1 MEVAHMNTRGRIIVG
16 LCGVLPG
23 LLVLVSQTHAD
34 ETLVTKPSHYTV
46 AETID
51 RIERAVTDKGMRLF
65 ARINHADEAR
75 KVGLEMPP
83 TELLIFG
90 NPKGGTPLML
100 AAPTVAIDLPMKALA
115 WQDQV
120 GRVWLTYNA
129 PALSPVRHGLAAEL
143 AARLDPVGTLLE
155 RAVE

>member
-1 MEVAHMNTRGRIIVG
+1 MNTRDRIIVG
-16 LCGVLPG
+16 LCGVLLG
-23 LLVLVSQTHAD
+23 LLVLVSPAHAD
-34 ETLVTKPSHYTV
+34 DTLVTKQSHYTV

-51 RIERAVTDKGMRLF
+51 RIARAVTDKGMFLF

-83 TELLIFG
+83 TELLLFG
-90 NPKGGTPLML
+90 NPRGGTALML

>member
-1 MEVAHMNTRGRIIVG
+1 MNICDRIIAGFCGALLG
-16 LCGVLPG
+16 LSILT
-23 LLVLVSQTHAD
+23 SEASAD
-34 ETLVTKPSHYTV
+34 SSLITKESHYSV

-51 RIERAVTDKGMRLF
+51 RIERVVTDKGMLLF

-75 KVGLEMPP
+75 KIGLQMPP

-90 NPKGGTPLML
+90 NPKGGTALML

-115 WQDQV
+115 WQDQT

-129 PALSPVRHGLAAEL
+129 SVLLPMRHGLAVEL
-143 AARLDPVGTLLE
+143 AAGLDSVGTLLE

>member
-1 MEVAHMNTRGRIIVG
+1 MNTCDRIIVG
-16 LCGVLPG
+16 LCGVLLG
-23 LLVLVSQTHAD
+23 LLVRMSPAHAD
-34 ETLVTKPSHYTV
+34 DTLVTKQSHYTV

-51 RIERAVTDKGMRLF
+51 RIARAVTDKGMLLF

-83 TELLIFG
+83 TELLLFG
-90 NPKGGTPLML
+90 NPGGGTALML

-129 PALSPVRHGLAAEL
+129 PALLPVRHGLAAEL

>member
-1 MEVAHMNTRGRIIVG
+1 MNTCDRIIVG
-16 LCGVLPG
+16 LCGVLLG
-23 LLVLVSQTHAD
+23 LGLMSPAHAD
-34 ETLVTKPSHYTV
+34 DTLVTKQSHYTV
-46 AETID
+46 GETID
-51 RIERAVTDKGMRLF
+51 RIERAVTDKGMLLF

-75 KVGLEMPP
+75 KAGLEMPP
-83 TELLIFG
+83 TELLLFG
-90 NPKGGTPLML
+90 NPKGGTALML

-115 WQDQV
+115 WQDRA

-129 PALSPVRHGLAAEL
+129 PALLPVRHGLAAEL

>member
-1 MEVAHMNTRGRIIVG
+1 MNTCGRIIVG
-16 LCGVLPG
+16 LCSVLLG
-23 LLVLVSQTHAD
+23 LLILVSQTHAD
-34 ETLVTKPSHYTV
+34 GTLVTKRSHYTV

-51 RIERAVTDKGMRLF
+51 RIERAVTDKGLLLF
-65 ARINHADEAR
+65 ARINHANEAR

-83 TELLIFG
+83 AELLIFG

-100 AAPTVAIDLPMKALA
+100 AAPTVAIDWPMKALA
-115 WQDQV
+115 WQDQA

-129 PALSPVRHGLAAEL
+129 SALLAVRHGLATEL
-143 AARLDPVGTLLE
+143 AARLDPVGAWLE

>member
-1 MEVAHMNTRGRIIVG
+1 MNTCDRIIVG
-16 LCGVLPG
+16 LCGVLLG
-23 LLVLVSQTHAD
+23 LLVRMSPAHAD
-34 ETLVTKPSHYTV
+34 DTLVTKQSHYTV

-51 RIERAVTDKGMRLF
+51 RIARAVTDKGMFLF

-83 TELLIFG
+83 TELLLFG
-90 NPKGGTPLML
+90 NPRGGTALML

-115 WQDQV
+115 WQDRA

-129 PALSPVRHGLAAEL
+129 PALLPVRHGLAAEL

>member
-1 MEVAHMNTRGRIIVG
+1 MNTCGRIIVG
-16 LCGVLPG
+16 LCSVLLG

-34 ETLVTKPSHYTV
+34 GTLVTKRSHYTV

-51 RIERAVTDKGMRLF
+51 RIERAVTDKGLLLF
-65 ARINHADEAR
+65 ARIDHANEAR

-83 TELLIFG
+83 AELLIFG

-129 PALSPVRHGLAAEL
+129 PALLPVRHGLAAEL

>member
-1 MEVAHMNTRGRIIVG
+1 MNTCGRIIVG
-16 LCGVLPG
+16 LCSVLLG

-34 ETLVTKPSHYTV
+34 GTLVTKRSHYTV

-51 RIERAVTDKGMRLF
+51 RIERAVTDKGLLLF
-65 ARINHADEAR
+65 ARIDHANEAR

-83 TELLIFG
+83 AELLIFG

-115 WQDQV
+115 WQDQA

-129 PALSPVRHGLAAEL
+129 SALLAVRHGLATEL
-143 AARLDPVGTLLE
+143 AARLDPVGAWLE

>member
-1 MEVAHMNTRGRIIVG
+1 A
-16 LCGVLPG
+16 
-23 LLVLVSQTHAD
+23 HAD
-34 ETLVTKPSHYTV
+34 DTLVTKQSHYTV

-51 RIERAVTDKGMRLF
+51 RIARAVTDKGMLLF

-83 TELLIFG
+83 TELLLFG
-90 NPKGGTPLML
+90 NPRGGTALML

-129 PALSPVRHGLAAEL
+129 PALLPVRHGLAAEL

>member
-1 MEVAHMNTRGRIIVG
+1 MNTCGRIIVG
-16 LCGVLPG
+16 LCSVLLG
-23 LLVLVSQTHAD
+23 LLILVSQTHAD
-34 ETLVTKPSHYTV
+34 GTLVTKRSHYTV

-51 RIERAVTDKGMRLF
+51 RIERAVTDKGLLLF
-65 ARINHADEAR
+65 ARINHANEAR

-83 TELLIFG
+83 AELLIFG
-90 NPKGGTPLML
+90 NPKGGTALML

-115 WQDQV
+115 WQDQA

-129 PALSPVRHGLAAEL
+129 SALLAVRHGLATEL
-143 AARLDPVGTLLE
+143 AVRLDPVGAWLE

>member
-1 MEVAHMNTRGRIIVG
+1 
-16 LCGVLPG
+16 
-23 LLVLVSQTHAD
+23 
-34 ETLVTKPSHYTV
+34 
-46 AETID
+46 
-51 RIERAVTDKGMRLF
+51 
-65 ARINHADEAR
+65 

-83 TELLIFG
+83 TELLLFG
-90 NPKGGTPLML
+90 NPRGGTALML

-129 PALSPVRHGLAAEL
+129 PALLPVRHGLAAEL

>member
-1 MEVAHMNTRGRIIVG
+1 MSPAHA
-16 LCGVLPG
+16 
-23 LLVLVSQTHAD
+23 AD
-34 ETLVTKPSHYTV
+34 TLVTKESHYSV

-51 RIERAVTDKGMRLF
+51 RIERAVTDKGMLLF

-83 TELLIFG
+83 SELLLFG
-90 NPKGGTPLML
+90 NPRGGTALML

-115 WQDQV
+115 WQDQA

-129 PALSPVRHGLAAEL
+129 PVLLPVRHGLAAEL

>member
-1 MEVAHMNTRGRIIVG
+1 MNTCGRIIVG
-16 LCGVLPG
+16 LCSVLLG

-34 ETLVTKPSHYTV
+34 GTLVTKRSHYTV

-51 RIERAVTDKGMRLF
+51 RIERAVTDKGLLLF
-65 ARINHADEAR
+65 ARINHANEAR

-83 TELLIFG
+83 AELLIFG

-100 AAPTVAIDLPMKALA
+100 AAPRVAIDLPMKALA
-115 WQDQV
+115 WQDQA

-129 PALSPVRHGLAAEL
+129 SALLAVRHGLATEL
-143 AARLDPVGTLLE
+143 AARLDPVGAWLE

>member
-1 MEVAHMNTRGRIIVG
+1 MAKESSPA
-16 LCGVLPG
+16 
-23 LLVLVSQTHAD
+23 HAD
-34 ETLVTKPSHYTV
+34 DTLVTKQSHYTV

-51 RIERAVTDKGMRLF
+51 RIARAVTDKGMFLF

-83 TELLIFG
+83 TELLLFG
-90 NPKGGTPLML
+90 NPRGGTALML

-129 PALSPVRHGLAAEL
+129 PALLPVRHGLAAEL

>member
-1 MEVAHMNTRGRIIVG
+1 A
-16 LCGVLPG
+16 
-23 LLVLVSQTHAD
+23 HAD
-34 ETLVTKPSHYTV
+34 DTLVTKQSHYTV

-51 RIERAVTDKGMRLF
+51 RIARAVTDKGMFLF

-83 TELLIFG
+83 TELLLFG
-90 NPKGGTPLML
+90 NPRGGTALML

-129 PALSPVRHGLAAEL
+129 PALLPVRHGLAAEL

>member
-1 MEVAHMNTRGRIIVG
+1 MNTGGRIIVG
-16 LCGVLPG
+16 LCSVLLG
-23 LLVLVSQTHAD
+23 LVVLVSRSHAD
-34 ETLVTKPSHYTV
+34 DTLVTKRSHYTV

-51 RIERAVTDKGMRLF
+51 RIERAVTDKGLLLF

-75 KVGLEMPP
+75 RVGLEMPP

-90 NPKGGTPLML
+90 NPKGGTALML

-143 AARLDPVGTLLE
+143 AAKLDPVGAWLE

>member
-1 MEVAHMNTRGRIIVG
+1 MSTDIFDAVRAGDGEAVARLAAGGGARAADAE
-16 LCGVLPG
+16 GV
-23 LLVLVSQTHAD
+23 TA
-34 ETLVTKPSHYTV
+34 
-46 AETID
+46 
-51 RIERAVTDKGMRLF
+51 
-65 ARINHADEAR
+65 
-75 KVGLEMPP
+75 
-83 TELLIFG
+83 
-90 NPKGGTPLML
+90 LML